1 MGNSQKIKKNYK
13 KKYFIKLVLAILLEP
28 FIFLLLKPNRDDFL
42 NYLRNLTFQAIL
54 IGFVMLL
61 SVMPINS
68 VLREIS
74 IYIGGFITL
83 MSFLANSWF
92 LFDKLVFDYKGTF
105 ENFKCS
111 CYVFLCRTV
120 RFVICSIVI
129 VFFAYMFF
137 QIAGITATGYLKTQ
151 LDGAK
156 LIPKHLNCISLYDEG
171 NIELY
176 KACINE

>member
-1 MGNSQKIKKNYK
+1 MQKIK

-28 FIFLLLKPNRDDFL
+28 FIFLWVKPNRDNFL
-42 NYLRNLTFQAIL
+42 NYLRNLTFQTIL
-54 IGFVMLL
+54 VGFMMSL
-61 SVMPINS
+61 SVMPINP
-68 VLREIS
+68 VFREVGICV
-74 IYIGGFITL
+74 GGFITL

-92 LFDKLVFDYKGTF
+92 FLDMLVFDYKGTF

-151 LDGAK
+151 LDGAE
-156 LIPKHLNCISLYDEG
+156 LIPKHLNCINLYDKG

-176 KACINE
+176 KACINARANP